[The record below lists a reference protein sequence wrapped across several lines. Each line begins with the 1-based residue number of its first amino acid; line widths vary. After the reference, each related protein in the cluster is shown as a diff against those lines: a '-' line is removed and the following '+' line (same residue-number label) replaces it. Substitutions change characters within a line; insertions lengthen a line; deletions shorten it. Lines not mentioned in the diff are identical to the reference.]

1 MEEGKLTTA
10 ILGLA
15 GQGQLLARA
24 AIDTGHFRI
33 KAVADHDP
41 AQSAGLQKLSTEYRC
56 AAYDDYRQLIIQ
68 NQLDCL
74 LVAADIHSCGEHIRT
89 AMKKRFNILKLA
101 PPARDFEE
109 TAELVKLAEGENIKF
124 AVANPARFAQSFSTA
139 HKILRQ
145 GRIEHIFLIEAF
157 CSVDDRDSAEMPDR
171 HTDPKLAGG
180 GVLLHDCY
188 HIIDLILWCFPVPE
202 QVYSLSTNQAPDKQQ
217 RLYRTED
224 TAVVSM
230 RFTDALIGNLIAFH
244 RSRLGLKQEFLRVYG
259 KDKVLTVTRGR
270 LTISPAVL
278 TGPESATDEESVYD
292 DNQLSALTRLLDNF
306 GLSLIAPEQNRL
318 SSSGSE
324 NLKNMAVIK
333 SAYLSARTG
342 FPEEPGRILQMAPGQ
357 SQLPENA

>member
-1 MEEGKLTTA
+1 
-10 ILGLA
+10 
-15 GQGQLLARA
+15 
-24 AIDTGHFRI
+24 
-33 KAVADHDP
+33 
-41 AQSAGLQKLSTEYRC
+41 
-56 AAYDDYRQLIIQ
+56 
-68 NQLDCL
+68 
-74 LVAADIHSCGEHIRT
+74 
-89 AMKKRFNILKLA
+89 MKKRFNILKLA